1 MTPYLITS
9 FEEATLAA
17 LIHEPYG
24 YDHADIFDKPQI
36 TYIYNYLK
44 SFMPEIPKD
53 KKTVG
58 SILLE
63 HEYIDRDFLEDYSR
77 FYLGRFG
84 NDGYKCA
91 RLHFFNCDL
100 THKRLDALLAGDA
113 GVELADDDD
122 ENAVK
127 TVEQLQSHYLGF
139 MVIKPLTRTF
149 VGKTCLRVS
158 GDRGDGKKKIDK
170 PYDVNLFGIKL
181 TINSI
186 AFQEQDKVVAACATT
201 AIWTAL
207 HSLPGRGVKD
217 IKSCSEIT
225 TAALNFVDGSSNG
238 FPNKELTN
246 KQIQRTLD
254 VEGLRYHNT
263 NLEQSTQES
272 FRDYL
277 IAHID
282 SDLPVILTGTVYGV
296 EPNESGEHVKAG
308 HAITALGYDFRDCSK
323 WVYVHDDRL
332 GPYARAEIVM
342 VEDCLGAATP
352 DTAKGRWGLAMS
364 IREADATTW
373 VKPHEIIVPD
383 ISIIPADRKT
393 RIDFKFA
400 HGTAERIRDQVI
412 GYLEDEIC
420 PMLGIDV
427 PAVDYEV
434 KLASIARARD
444 DVRQHRTNRNIG
456 DVLGTYTLDEERMI
470 RWRKEKLGFLTGN
483 LARLQWQIDVHWNSE
498 PAFRV
503 FLDATDIPLGNAVS
517 GIYILD
523 PIHADAM
530 LAGFIGHE
538 SQVAGLDDQHFFPA
552 FTRAVKQRRDDY
564 ESHLNSM
571 YGTLR
576 APNHIKQNEVAR
588 NGKGTNP
595 TAKKFWD
602 PQQIRLI
609 EVHEAYKKV
618 AEAVASDPGSKSQL
632 IWAIGKDGELFIAED
647 IPKPDELGHPS
658 MTGMQAARI
667 AGEIKPKDGHW
678 EVNFFSGRYSGDYA
692 DVERTQFLTNAVYKI
707 RSLFPYDKFEAF
719 YPDAPASTVSAPID
733 PTVPAGGSDAEE
745 KASADT

>member
-36 TYIYNYLK
+36 KYIYNYLK
-44 SFMPEIPKD
+44 SFMPEIPEG

-113 GVELADDDD
+113 GTVLVSD
-122 ENAVK
+122 EDKSAVR
-127 TVEQLQSHYLGF
+127 TVKELQSHYLGF

-158 GDRGDGKKKIDK
+158 GDRGAGKKKIDK
-170 PYDVNLFGIKL
+170 RYDVNLFGIKL
-181 TINSI
+181 TIDSI

-254 VEGLRYHNT
+254 VEGLRYHN
-263 NLEQSTQES
+263 NSLEESTPES
-272 FRDYL
+272 FREAL
-277 IAHID
+277 VAHID
-282 SDLPVILTGTVYGV
+282 SDLPVILTGKVYGAK
-296 EPNESGEHVKAG
+296 PNEAGEHLKAG
-308 HAITALGYDFRDCSK
+308 HAITALGYDFRDSEKK

-332 GPYARAEIVM
+332 GPYARAEMVM
-342 VEDCLGAATP
+342 LRDFLGESTP
-352 DTAKGRWGLAMS
+352 DELKDRWGLAMS
-364 IREADATTW
+364 IREPDATTW
-373 VKPHEIIVPD
+373 IAPHEIIVPD

-400 HGTAERIRDQVI
+400 HGTAECIRDQVI
-412 GYLEDEIC
+412 GYLVDEIC
-420 PMLGIDV
+420 PELGIEV
-427 PAVDYEV
+427 PHVCYEI
-434 KLASIARARD
+434 KLASIAQARD
-444 DVRQHRTNRNIG
+444 DVRQHYTNRQIK
-456 DVLGTYTLDEERMI
+456 DALGSFVLDEERMV
-470 RWRKEKLGFLTGN
+470 RWRKEKLSFLTGS
-483 LARLQWQIDVHWNSE
+483 LARLHWQIDFFWDSE
-498 PAFRV
+498 RAFRV

-517 GIYILD
+517 GIYIYD
-523 PIHADAM
+523 PLYADAM
-530 LAGFIGHE
+530 MAGFMGQE

-552 FTRAVKQRRDDY
+552 FTRALKQRRDDY
-564 ESHLNSM
+564 ENHLNSM

-576 APNHIKQNEVAR
+576 APNHIKENEVSR

-595 TAKKFWD
+595 TMKKFWD
-602 PQQIRLI
+602 PQQIRLV
-609 EVHEAYKKV
+609 EVHKAYKKV
-618 AEAVASDPGSKSQL
+618 ADAAANDPDSKSKL
-632 IWAIGKDGELFIAED
+632 IWAIGKDGVLFIAED
-647 IPKPDELGHPS
+647 IPAPDELGHPS

-667 AGEIKPKDGHW
+667 AGEIKPKSEYW

-692 DVERTQFLTNAVYKI
+692 DVEKTQFLTNAVYKI
-707 RSLFPYDKFEAF
+707 RSLFPHDKFEAF
-719 YPDAPASTVSAPID
+719 YPDAPKNVQAPTI
-733 PTVPAGGSDAEE
+733 
-745 KASADT
+745 

>member
-1 MTPYLITS
+1 M
-9 FEEATLAA
+9 AA

-24 YDHADIFDKPQI
+24 YDHADIFKKPQI
-36 TYIYNYLK
+36 KYIYNYLK
-44 SFMPEIPKD
+44 SFMPEIPKG

-91 RLHFFNCDL
+91 RLHFFSCDL
-100 THKRLDALLAGDA
+100 THKRLDALLAGDV
-113 GVELADDDD
+113 GEMLDDAEDD
-122 ENAVK
+122 NAVK
-127 TVEQLQSHYLGF
+127 TLEQLQSHYLGF

-158 GDRGDGKKKIDK
+158 GDRGVGKKKIDK

-181 TINSI
+181 TIDSI

-207 HSLPGRGVKD
+207 HSSPGRSVKD

-254 VEGLRYHNT
+254 IEGLRYHN
-263 NLEQSTQES
+263 NSLEESTPES
-272 FRDYL
+272 FRESL
-277 IAHID
+277 VAHIN
-282 SDLPVILTGTVYGV
+282 SNLPVILTGKVYGV
-296 EPNESGEHVKAG
+296 EPNEAGEYVKAG
-308 HAITALGYDFRDCSK
+308 HAITALGYDFRGDSK

-332 GPYARAEIVM
+332 GPYARAEMVM
-342 VEDCLGAATP
+342 LDEFFGESTP
-352 DTAKGRWGLAMS
+352 EAVKGRWGLAMS
-364 IREADATTW
+364 IREPDATNW
-373 VKPHEIIVPD
+373 VAPHEIIVPD

-400 HGTAERIRDQVI
+400 HGTAERIRDQVL
-412 GYLEDEIC
+412 GYLEDEMC
-420 PMLGIDV
+420 PLLEIPGPSV
-427 PAVDYEV
+427 RYEI
-434 KLASIARARD
+434 KLASIAQARD
-444 DVRQHRTNRNIG
+444 DVRKHYTHRKVN

-470 RWRKEKLGFLTGN
+470 RWRKEKLSFLTGS
-483 LARLQWQIDVHWNSE
+483 LARLQWQIDVYWDSE
-498 PAFRV
+498 CAFQV

-517 GIYILD
+517 GIYIHD
-523 PIHADAM
+523 PIYADAM
-530 LAGFIGHE
+530 LAGFKGQE
-538 SQVAGLDDQHFFPA
+538 SQIAGLDDQHFFPA

-576 APNHIKQNEVAR
+576 APNHIKENEVSR
-588 NGKGTNP
+588 NGKGTNK

-602 PQQIRLI
+602 PQQIRLVD
-609 EVHEAYKKV
+609 VHEAYKKV
-618 AEAVASDPGSKSQL
+618 ADSVANDPSSESKL
-632 IWAIGKDGELFIAED
+632 IWAIGKDGVLFVAED

-667 AGEIKPKDGHW
+667 AGEIRPKAGYW

-692 DVERTQFLTNAVYKI
+692 DIEKTQFLTNAVYKI
-707 RSLFPYDKFEAF
+707 QSLFPYDKFEAF
-719 YPDAPASTVSAPID
+719 YPYAPSSQGLVSPDLAAQGGGD
-733 PTVPAGGSDAEE
+733 DTAEPAAVL
-745 KASADT
+745 A

>member
-36 TYIYNYLK
+36 KYIYNYLK
-44 SFMPEIPKD
+44 SFMPEIPRG

-77 FYLGRFG
+77 FYLGRFR

-113 GVELADDDD
+113 DVVLAGDHD
-122 ENAVK
+122 ESAVK

-158 GDRGDGKKKIDK
+158 GDQGAGKKKINK

-254 VEGLRYHNT
+254 VEGLRYHSSS
-263 NLEQSTQES
+263 LEKSTQES
-272 FRDYL
+272 FSEAL
-277 IAHID
+277 VAHID

-296 EPNESGEHVKAG
+296 EPDESGEYVKAG
-308 HAITALGYDFRDCSK
+308 HAITALGYDFRGNSK

-332 GPYARAEIVM
+332 GPYARAEM
-342 VEDCLGAATP
+342 VKLEDYLGEQTP
-352 DTAKGRWGLAMS
+352 DAAKGRWGLAMS
-364 IREADATTW
+364 IRGPDTAMW
-373 VKPHEIIVPD
+373 MKPHEIIVPD
-383 ISIIPADRKT
+383 ISIVPADRKA
-393 RIDFKFA
+393 RIAFKFA
-400 HGTAERIRDQVI
+400 HGTAERIRDQVA
-412 GYLEDEIC
+412 GYLKEEIC
-420 PMLGIDV
+420 PVLGIEVPDV
-427 PAVDYEV
+427 SYTV
-434 KLASIARARD
+434 KLASVAQARD
-444 DVRQHRTNRNIG
+444 FVRLHRSHRRAG
-456 DVLGTYTLDEERMI
+456 DVLGTYILDEERMI
-470 RWRKEKLGFLTGN
+470 RWRKEKLSFLTGN
-483 LARLQWQIDVHWNSE
+483 LARLQWQIDVNWNSE

-503 FLDATDIPLGNAVS
+503 LLDATDIPLGNAVS
-517 GIYILD
+517 GIYIFD
-523 PIHADAM
+523 PIFADAM
-530 LAGFIGHE
+530 LAGFSGQE
-538 SQVAGLDDQHFFPA
+538 SQVTGLDEQHFFPA

-588 NGKGTNP
+588 DGKGTNP

-602 PQQIRLI
+602 PQQIQLI
-609 EVHEAYKKV
+609 EVHDAYKKV
-618 AEAVASDPGSKSQL
+618 AEAAAGDPSSKSQL

-647 IPKPDELGHPS
+647 IPLPDELGHPS

-667 AGEIKPKDGHW
+667 AGEIKPKDGRW

-692 DVERTQFLTNAVYKI
+692 DVEKTQFLTNALYKI
-707 RSLFPYDKFEAF
+707 RSLFPCDEFEAF
-719 YPDAPASTVSAPID
+719 YPDAPVSKGQSPID
-733 PTVPAGGSDAEE
+733 QALPAGGSNV
-745 KASADT
+745 

>member
-1 MTPYLITS
+1 
-9 FEEATLAA
+9 
-17 LIHEPYG
+17 
-24 YDHADIFDKPQI
+24 
-36 TYIYNYLK
+36 
-44 SFMPEIPKD
+44 
-53 KKTVG
+53 
-58 SILLE
+58 
-63 HEYIDRDFLEDYSR
+63 
-77 FYLGRFG
+77 
-84 NDGYKCA
+84 
-91 RLHFFNCDL
+91 
-100 THKRLDALLAGDA
+100 
-113 GVELADDDD
+113 
-122 ENAVK
+122 
-127 TVEQLQSHYLGF
+127 
-139 MVIKPLTRTF
+139 
-149 VGKTCLRVS
+149 
-158 GDRGDGKKKIDK
+158 
-170 PYDVNLFGIKL
+170 
-181 TINSI
+181 
-186 AFQEQDKVVAACATT
+186 
-201 AIWTAL
+201 
-207 HSLPGRGVKD
+207 
-217 IKSCSEIT
+217 
-225 TAALNFVDGSSNG
+225 
-238 FPNKELTN
+238 
-246 KQIQRTLD
+246 
-254 VEGLRYHNT
+254 
-263 NLEQSTQES
+263 
-272 FRDYL
+272 
-277 IAHID
+277 
-282 SDLPVILTGTVYGV
+282 
-296 EPNESGEHVKAG
+296 
-308 HAITALGYDFRDCSK
+308 
-323 WVYVHDDRL
+323 
-332 GPYARAEIVM
+332 
-342 VEDCLGAATP
+342 
-352 DTAKGRWGLAMS
+352 
-364 IREADATTW
+364 
-373 VKPHEIIVPD
+373 
-383 ISIIPADRKT
+383 
-393 RIDFKFA
+393 
-400 HGTAERIRDQVI
+400 
-412 GYLEDEIC
+412 
-420 PMLGIDV
+420 MLGIDV

-530 LAGFIGHE
+530 LAGFIGQE

>member
-113 GVELADDDD
+113 GVVLADDDD
-122 ENAVK
+122 ENSVK

-254 VEGLRYHNT
+254 VEGLRYHSSS
-263 NLEQSTQES
+263 LEKSNQES
-272 FRDYL
+272 FREAL
-277 IAHID
+277 VAHID

-296 EPNESGEHVKAG
+296 EPNESGEYVKAG
-308 HAITALGYDFRDCSK
+308 HAITALGYDFRGDSK

-332 GPYARAEIVM
+332 GPYARAEMVM
-342 VEDCLGAATP
+342 LEDYLGERTP
-352 DTAKGRWGLAMS
+352 DAAKGRWGLAMS
-364 IREADATTW
+364 IREPDATTW

-400 HGTAERIRDQVI
+400 HGTAERIRDQVS
-412 GYLEDEIC
+412 GYLKDEIC
-420 PMLGIDV
+420 PELGIEVPDV
-427 PAVDYEV
+427 SYKV
-434 KLASIARARD
+434 KLASIAQARD
-444 DVRQHRTNRNIG
+444 VVRLHCTHRKVG
-456 DVLGTYTLDEERMI
+456 DVLGGYTLDEERMI
-470 RWRKEKLGFLTGN
+470 RWRKEKLSFLTGN
-483 LARLQWQIDVHWNSE
+483 LARLQWQIDVYWDSE

-523 PIHADAM
+523 PIFADAM
-530 LAGFIGHE
+530 LAGFIGQE
-538 SQVAGLDDQHFFPA
+538 SQVAGLDEQHFFPA

-602 PQQIRLI
+602 PQQIRLV

-618 AEAVASDPGSKSQL
+618 AEAVASDPSSKSQL

-667 AGEIKPKDGHW
+667 AGEIKPKDSHW

-719 YPDAPASTVSAPID
+719 YPDAPASKAQAPID
-733 PTVPAGGSDAEE
+733 PAVTAGVSDAGE
-745 KASADT
+745 KGSADT